1 MTKKTLRMPKDTKQA
16 RRFDASTV
24 RVRGVFPERSFGIGG
39 FSVPAAV
46 GRAYSPNSKVGLEI
60 RFAGSIEGD
69 EKMKMRIVLWGV
81 INCFAKFVSRG

>member
-1 MTKKTLRMPKDTKQA
+1 MRLLWD
-16 RRFDASTV
+16 SLV

-46 GRAYSPNSKVGLEI
+46 GRADRPDSKVGWEI

-69 EKMKMRIVLWGV
+69 EKMKMRGVDLGV